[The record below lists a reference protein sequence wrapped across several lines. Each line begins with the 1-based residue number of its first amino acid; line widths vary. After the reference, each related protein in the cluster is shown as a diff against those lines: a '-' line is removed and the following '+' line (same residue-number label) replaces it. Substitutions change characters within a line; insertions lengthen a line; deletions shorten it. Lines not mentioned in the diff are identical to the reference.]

1 MRGSSECSLLSVFDA
16 DSILYDIYNVPV
28 EDVYPTYCEN
38 LGKLFRFDG
47 YFYSYFYFDEGSSSY
62 RTFDFR
68 ASSNI
73 PEKALSDYA
82 DRLWAIDYI
91 RWFMDS
97 ADIGPFR
104 DTDVIPPA
112 AYEQS
117 AFFKNWVEP
126 LGFYYS
132 AIAPVVVNGKIIV
145 SLDLLRGKESG
156 DFTESEL
163 QLLKLFNR
171 HLCAR
176 FAREYPHGIS
186 LSKYIGADETLKQL
200 YHLTSREAEI
210 AILLTQQKSRSAICG
225 SLYISE
231 NTYKKHL
238 SNIYKKVHV
247 SSLGE
252 LTSKLAYVEGAGGK
266 GNGGT
271 PPRVGSGWGRGA
283 PFRKPHPRP

>member
-1 MRGSSECSLLSVFDA
+1 M
-16 DSILYDIYNVPV
+16 
-28 EDVYPTYCEN
+28 
-38 LGKLFRFDG
+38 
-47 YFYSYFYFDEGSSSY
+47 
-62 RTFDFR
+62 
-68 ASSNI
+68 
-73 PEKALSDYA
+73 
-82 DRLWAIDYI
+82 
-91 RWFMDS
+91 
-97 ADIGPFR
+97 
-104 DTDVIPPA
+104 
-112 AYEQS
+112 
-117 AFFKNWVEP
+117 
-126 LGFYYS
+126 
-132 AIAPVVVNGKIIV
+132 

-210 AILLTQQKSRSAICG
+210 AILLTQQKSRSVICG

-266 GNGGT
+266 GSGST
-271 PPRVGSGWGRGA
+271 PPPSGFRVGAWCAGA
-283 PFRKPHPRP
+283 KGSPVKLARMNRVGGDRTAQLIGVGESLRKQL